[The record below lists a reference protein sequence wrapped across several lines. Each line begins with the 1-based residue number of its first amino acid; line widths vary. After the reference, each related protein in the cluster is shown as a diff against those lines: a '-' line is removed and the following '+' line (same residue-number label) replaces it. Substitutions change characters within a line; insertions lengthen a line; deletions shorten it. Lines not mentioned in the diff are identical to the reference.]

1 MKWESKEGKTL
12 EQILKNLIRIEMSDL
27 VALYNEFSGKKAI
40 KKFDGRAEALQQVRE
55 ILEPMIKKMR
65 ASEAKAKANGSK
77 STDTPAISARGWEA
91 LIKIRE
97 MMKAFESETVTVEE
111 IADEVKH
118 PLTAV
123 QKTVNTLIN
132 DGFLISVPDGY
143 SLSELG
149 KTVKAPGSKA
159 GRGKKVAKAKAKP
172 GPRSANA
179 AKVITI
185 TKSGKAY
192 SPRSGSRRE
201 TAMSLLK
208 PGMTVAQ
215 YQEAGGASFDLGIF
229 EWKGYITLK

>member
-12 EQILKNLIRIEMSDL
+12 EQILKNLIRIQMSDL
-27 VALYNEFSGKKAI
+27 VALYNEYSGKKAI
-40 KKFDGRAEALQQVRE
+40 KKFSDRAEALQRVRE

-77 STDTPAISARGWEA
+77 SAEVPAVSARGWES

-97 MMKAFESETVTVEE
+97 MVKAFDSDSVTAEE

-118 PLTAV
+118 PLAAV
-123 QKTVNTLIN
+123 QKTVNTLVN

-149 KTVKAPGSKA
+149 RTVKAPSSKPA
-159 GRGKKVAKAKAKP
+159 KGKAIAKAKTKP

-179 AKVITI
+179 AKVITV
-185 TKSGKAY
+185 TKDGKGY
-192 SPRSGSRRE
+192 TPHPGSRRE
-201 TAMSLLK
+201 GAWNVIK
-208 PGMTVAQ
+208 PNMTVAQ
-215 YQEAGGASFDLGIF
+215 YREADGIMFDLGVF
-229 EWKGYITLK
+229 ELKGYITLK